1 MQKIDEAIDKAN
13 QMRDKF
19 GGRWHV
25 VVIDGELWEVHN
37 SWFDKH
43 NHHSEVLF
51 SHAEEKEVS
60 RKLSVVR
67 RIIVKFNTFLLWL
80 FKRLV
85 NVKRD
90 NSKA

>member
-1 MQKIDEAIDKAN
+1 MQKIDEAIDRAN
-13 QMRDKF
+13 QMKDKF

-25 VVIDGELWEVHN
+25 VVIDGEKWEVHD
-37 SWFDKH
+37 SWFKIHD
-43 NHHSEVLF
+43 HHSEVLF
-51 SHAEEKEVS
+51 SHPEEEVVS